1 MAGFIVGLGDRH
13 SSNILVDK
21 ETAELVHIDLGI
33 AFDQGT
39 LLKTPECVPFRL
51 TRDLVDALGVCGVEG
66 PMRGAAEQTMRVLRS
81 NGEALLAILQLIVHN
96 PMHRWAQDEE
106 RMQGAQRERAGP
118 AEPLS
123 RNQEAERALARV
135 QLKLEG
141 REKGRQERLGVEGQV
156 RQLIDQARDPANLSQ
171 MFEGW
176 APWL

>member
-1 MAGFIVGLGDRH
+1 MESACSQHAISMHAISTGRHDRDVSTPSAERPKGSRH

-123 RNQEAERALARV
+123 RAAHPIRTGRPGGAQ
-135 QLKLEG
+135 QGKISKLPEC
-141 REKGRQERLGVEGQV
+141 R
-156 RQLIDQARDPANLSQ
+156 I
-171 MFEGW
+171 
-176 APWL
+176 